1 MVLAGIV
8 ENIAA
13 IWMVLCATYED
24 GDKIFIFGF
33 SRGAYTA
40 RILASL
46 VTTFGLLVRLPLLIY
61 RIGGRKD

>member
-1 MVLAGIV
+1 MVVIGIV
-8 ENIAA
+8 DNVAA
-13 IWMVLCATYED
+13 LWLVLCGTYEK

-46 VTTFGLLVRLPLLIY
+46 ITTFGLLVSVSHSHQL
-61 RIGGRKD
+61 